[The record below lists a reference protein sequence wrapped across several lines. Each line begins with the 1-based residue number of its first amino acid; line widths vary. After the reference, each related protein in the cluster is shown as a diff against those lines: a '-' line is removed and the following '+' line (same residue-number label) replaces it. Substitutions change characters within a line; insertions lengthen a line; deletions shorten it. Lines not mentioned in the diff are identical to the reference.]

1 MDFLAG
7 ICGPQVE
14 AAPALG
20 APLGVWLHDATPAED
35 KKNACSPAL
44 VNAKCSL
51 EHGALEETFNGAATA
66 WEIMAKSFE
75 QYGERNALGARALKK
90 REMEP
95 DEKSGKAFEKLTYAD
110 AYDWVTYAE
119 LEKQTAALAAGLVK
133 VAGLKPGAK
142 VLIFAETQR
151 DWMVTAL
158 ACWRQGA
165 TVVTAYATLGEEGV
179 SSAGNQTGAAVCV
192 CDGKLFKTL
201 AKAAKLPMR
210 DLKLVVPIMPADC
223 EDTTGDQ
230 LTVDAMKEK
239 LP

>member
-119 LEKQTAALAAGLVK
+119 LEKQTAALGSTRAEKETLERKLDEANKTEEGLAAGLE
-133 VAGLKPGAK
+133 AAQ
-142 VLIFAETQR
+142 AEIARLSNT
-151 DWMVTAL
+151 
-158 ACWRQGA
+158 
-165 TVVTAYATLGEEGV
+165 
-179 SSAGNQTGAAVCV
+179 
-192 CDGKLFKTL
+192 
-201 AKAAKLPMR
+201 P
-210 DLKLVVPIMPADC
+210 P
-223 EDTTGDQ
+223 
-230 LTVDAMKEK
+230 
-239 LP
+239 

>member
-75 QYGERNALGARALKK
+75 QYGERNAQAARE
-90 REMEP
+90 RE
-95 DEKSGKAFEKLTYAD
+95 
-110 AYDWVTYAE
+110 AE
-119 LEKQTAALAAGLVK
+119 RLRVRLAAVEREAAALRAVGGDDGQCARSR
-133 VAGLKPGAK
+133 PYYW
-142 VLIFAETQR
+142 QR
-151 DWMVTAL
+151 
-158 ACWRQGA
+158 
-165 TVVTAYATLGEEGV
+165 
-179 SSAGNQTGAAVCV
+179 
-192 CDGKLFKTL
+192 
-201 AKAAKLPMR
+201 
-210 DLKLVVPIMPADC
+210 
-223 EDTTGDQ
+223 
-230 LTVDAMKEK
+230 
-239 LP
+239 